1 MKMIA
6 QNQSGTNGRSPFLK
20 YAVQLIYSKILIA
33 LLMTASLTFLAGPSV
48 CAAQLQV
55 TTTTTM
61 VADLAREIGGDRVSV
76 TGLMGPGV
84 DPHLYKPT
92 ASDLFRLRG
101 SKVIFYNGLRLEG
114 KMSDLLDRLAKS
126 KPGVAAVT
134 SGIEDSKLLKP
145 EEWQALGDP
154 HVWGDP
160 MLWVDCAGVI
170 ARTLTE
176 LDPAG
181 KSYYESRLK
190 VVTAELKQLNDWIQ
204 EQLERIPK
212 EERLLVTSHDA
223 FNYFGRAFQMEVLG
237 IQGISTVSQAGLADI
252 TNVADLL
259 KKRGVKAIFVES
271 SVSKATIERVS
282 ADAGVK
288 IGGELYSD
296 ALGTPGTKETLAGMT
311 YDPGTYIG
319 MMRHNVLTIVTA
331 LSGSNQNED

>member
-1 MKMIA
+1 MKMNA
-6 QNQSGTNGRSPFLK
+6 QNLSRTNRRDSFLK
-20 YAVQLIYSKILIA
+20 CAFDRICFKKLMAA
-33 LLMTASLTFLAGPSV
+33 LMVATLTFFAVPSV
-48 CAAQLQV
+48 CAADIQV
-55 TTTTTM
+55 TATTTM
-61 VADLAREIGGDRVSV
+61 VADLAKEIGGERVSV

-101 SKVIFYNGLRLEG
+101 SEVIFYNGLRLEG

-134 SGIEDSKLLKP
+134 SGIDDSKLLKP
-145 EEWQALGDP
+145 AEWQALGDP

-176 LDPAG
+176 VDPAG
-181 KSYYESRLK
+181 KSYYENRLK
-190 VVTAELKQLNDWIQ
+190 EVSAELKQLNDWIQ

-212 EERLLVTSHDA
+212 GERLLVTSHDA

-252 TNVADLL
+252 TNVADLV

-296 ALGTPGTKETLAGMT
+296 ALGTPGSKETLAGMT

-319 MMRHNVLTIVTA
+319 MMRHNVLTIVSA
-331 LSGSNQNED
+331 LAEDSK